1 MDDAIVFIPEEE
13 VFGTITSYS
22 AYFSVVSYEK
32 DGIDYEIALP
42 NEDLI
47 FVVSY
52 KEEE

>member
-1 MDDAIVFIPEEE
+1 MDDAIVFIPGED
-13 VFGTITSYS
+13 VFGKVINQS

-32 DGIDYEIALP
+32 DGIVYEIALP

-47 FVVSY
+47 FVISY